1 MTEASPGPLPV
12 DRASYRNRGGAW
24 ARLLT
29 AYKLR
34 RHFTRW
40 GHGNMISARADFRI
54 TDGAILEIGNDCS
67 ILDYAFFQLTKPH
80 PKVIVGSRTVIGR
93 HAMIT
98 AKNLIRIGSDVLIGA
113 YVQIIDHNHG
123 FRAGTPIREQ
133 RAVIGTVEIGDD
145 VWIGAGVKILSN
157 VKIGAGA
164 VIGSNAVV
172 TEDVEPNAIVGG
184 VPARLIRMR

>member
-1 MTEASPGPLPV
+1 MTEAVPGPPPI

-29 AYKLR
+29 AYKLWR
-34 RHFTRW
+34 YFTRW
-40 GHGNMISARADFRI
+40 GRGNMISAKADFRM
-54 TDGAILEIGNDCS
+54 TDGAILEIGDDCS

-80 PKVIVGSRTVIGR
+80 PKVVIGDRTVIGR
-93 HAMIT
+93 HTMIT
-98 AKNLIRIGSDVLIGA
+98 AKNSIRIGSDVLIGA

-123 FRAGTPIREQ
+123 FIAGAPIREQ
-133 RAVIGTVEIGDD
+133 RAVIGNVEIGDD
-145 VWIGAGVKILSN
+145 VWIGAGVKILSD
-157 VKIGAGA
+157 VKIGDGA

-172 TEDVEPNAIVGG
+172 TDDVEPNAIVGG